1 MNKIDLTKEFSK
13 ISPEFNVKMA
23 GNGWIIDFSGRS
35 HDEDWKNLTVIAP
48 DLKYSSRLYRTTFRD
63 GIRLMHITGEQYTFR
78 TYYSL
83 NS

>member
-13 ISPEFNVKMA
+13 ISPEFNIKMA

-48 DLKYSSRLYRTTFRD
+48 DLNTVYDYISQHSD
-63 GIRLMHITGEQYTFR
+63 ME
-78 TYYSL
+78 SD
-83 NS
+83 

>member
-13 ISPEFNVKMA
+13 ISPEFNIKMA

-48 DLKYSSRLYRTTFRD
+48 DQNTVYDYIAQHSDMESD
-63 GIRLMHITGEQYTFR
+63 
-78 TYYSL
+78 
-83 NS
+83 

>member
-13 ISPEFNVKMA
+13 ISPEFNIKMA

-48 DLKYSSRLYRTTFRD
+48 DLNTVQNYIVQHSEMPSD
-63 GIRLMHITGEQYTFR
+63 
-78 TYYSL
+78 
-83 NS
+83 

>member
-13 ISPEFNVKMA
+13 ISPEFNIKMA

-48 DLKYSSRLYRTTFRD
+48 DLNAVQNYIVQHSEMDSD
-63 GIRLMHITGEQYTFR
+63 
-78 TYYSL
+78 
-83 NS
+83 